1 MAKPAREKAE
11 RPMGDER
18 EFKILITGDA
28 GGIVAAGKQGA
39 GALKEVKAEIT
50 DGVNPALA
58 NMTAERGQT
67 RG

>member
-1 MAKPAREKAE
+1 MADE
-11 RPMGDER
+11 ER
-18 EFKILITGDA
+18 EFRIRITGDA

-58 NMTAERGQT
+58 NMSEKTAE
-67 RG
+67 